1 MRDVR
6 PEILAF
12 AKSPQEKLQLEI
24 LMREL
29 VIGTIEPALKHE
41 SRHWFGAKIAK
52 LERQIT
58 ELKNNG

>member
-12 AKSPQEKLQLEI
+12 AKSPEETKQLQI

-29 VIGTIEPALKHE
+29 IIGTIERADQT
-41 SRHWFGAKIAK
+41 RYWFDAKIAK
-52 LERQIT
+52 LEREID
-58 ELKNNG
+58 EIKNG